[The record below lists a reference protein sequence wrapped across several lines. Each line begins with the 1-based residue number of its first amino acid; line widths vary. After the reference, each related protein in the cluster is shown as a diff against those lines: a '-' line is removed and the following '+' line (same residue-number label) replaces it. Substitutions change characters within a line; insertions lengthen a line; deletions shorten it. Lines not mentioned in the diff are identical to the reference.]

1 MPCEPVRSS
10 PKPVN
15 GARGTVLIVE
25 DEVLI
30 RFALADFLR
39 DNRYKVYE
47 AHDAEEAIKL
57 LSFYKTDVDVVF
69 ADVRLPGPLDGFALA
84 QWIQRYRP
92 EAAVVL
98 GSGYPVDVAG
108 ASLSDVL
115 FFAKPY
121 DLKAVRTALSDLMRQ
136 RREQP

>member
-10 PKPVN
+10 PQPVN

-39 DNRYKVYE
+39 DNNYKVYE
-47 AHDAEEAIKL
+47 AHDADEAIKL
-57 LSFYKTDVDVVF
+57 VSFYRADIDVIF
-69 ADVRLPGPLDGFALA
+69 SDVRLPGALDGFGLA

-92 EAAVVL
+92 ETAVVL

-108 ASLSDVL
+108 AKLSDVL

-121 DLKAVRTALSDLMRQ
+121 DLKAVRSALSDLMQQ
-136 RREQP
+136 RRQQV